1 MKAIIATV
9 ILLLAAAAIASAQ
22 ETPEH
27 GTGYPP
33 RGMGYGF
40 VGAGTEGMGLNA
52 GIGGEV
58 RVVNGF
64 GVGTEFGGIGLA
76 AKDNNKTTG
85 LWSLD
90 PIYHYFPRNPREK
103 VAPFFAGGLSEFFG
117 HNTHTEF
124 GGGGAYHTFGFNV
137 GGGLDVFAT
146 QHTGVRLD
154 LRYYGHGGR
163 ILNWVYPNVQQF
175 SFVAFR
181 VAVTFR

>member
-1 MKAIIATV
+1 MKAFIATV
-9 ILLLAAAAIASAQ
+9 MLLLAAAALASAQ
-22 ETPEH
+22 DAS
-27 GTGYPP
+27 YPP
-33 RGMGYGF
+33 RGMEYGF
-40 VGAGTEGMGLNA
+40 VGAGMGLNA
-52 GIGGEV
+52 GLGVEV

-64 GVGTEFGGIGLA
+64 GVGTELGGIGLA
-76 AKDNNKTTG
+76 AKDDNKTTG
-85 LWSLD
+85 LWSVN
-90 PIYHYFPRNPREK
+90 PVYHYFPRNPRVK

-146 QHTGVRLD
+146 RHTGLRLD

-163 ILNWVYPNVQQF
+163 ILNWVYPDVEQF
-175 SFVAFR
+175 SFVAVR